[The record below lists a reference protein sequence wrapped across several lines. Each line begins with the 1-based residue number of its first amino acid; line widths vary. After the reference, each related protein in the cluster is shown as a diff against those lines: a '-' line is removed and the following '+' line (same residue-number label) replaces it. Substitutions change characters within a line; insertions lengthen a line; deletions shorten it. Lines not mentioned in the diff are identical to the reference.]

1 MNGMKLR
8 AALMAAALAL
18 GACSAQPPAN
28 VWQPISDTGAPLRV
42 SRDLVDAGAA
52 HAATPARIAVTHAF
66 SLRVPSADVE
76 AVQRRHLDD
85 CTRLG
90 CMVLTTNLDRS
101 NAGRISAHTS
111 IRIRPDGFA
120 DFAKALEAAP
130 ATVVSH
136 SQSAEDKTIPLL
148 DMEKRVEVKTAL
160 RDRLAAMLKDPAAK
174 TPADL
179 LAIEKELSQVQGDIE
194 AAIAQRDYLRTI
206 TDTVRVDISY
216 IGVTAQTGGVDL
228 YAIQT
233 AVAEF
238 GQTMVSSGATLI
250 TFLAI
255 ILPWVPLVVLLAW
268 AARRSFRRW
277 RARRA

>member
-1 MNGMKLR
+1 MIGMMLR
-8 AALMAAALAL
+8 AAPVAAALVL
-18 GACSAQPPAN
+18 GACSAQSPAN
-28 VWQPISDTGAPLRV
+28 VWQPISDTVAPLRV
-42 SRDLVDAGAA
+42 SQDRVGAGAA
-52 HAATPARIAVTHAF
+52 QAATPARIAVTHAF
-66 SLRVPSADVE
+66 SLRMPSADVE
-76 AVQRRHLDD
+76 AVQRRHLDG
-85 CTRLG
+85 CARLG
-90 CMVLTTNLDRS
+90 CMILTTYLDRS

-130 ATVVSH
+130 ATVASH
-136 SQSAEDKTIPLL
+136 SESAEDRTIPLL
-148 DMEKRVEVKTAL
+148 DVEKRVEVKSAL
-160 RDRLAAMLKDPAAK
+160 RDRLAAMLKDAAAK

-206 TDTVRVDISY
+206 TDTMRVDISY
-216 IGVTAQTGGVDL
+216 MGVTAQTGGIDL

-255 ILPWVPLVVLLAW
+255 ILPWVPLVAFLAW
-268 AARRSFRRW
+268 AVRRSFRRW